1 MFYKRNEVFW
11 IKYQGLQ
18 MADSS
23 EQRHDYVLAENR
35 VTASKAAIVARHIAV
50 LTALQINFEV
60 VTE

>member
-1 MFYKRNEVFW
+1 
-11 IKYQGLQ
+11 

-35 VTASKAAIVARHIAV
+35 VTANKAAIVARHIAV